1 MIQGKRSPVLFT
13 GVMLTAA
20 ALAMACSSSNNNNTK
35 TTVPT
40 TAATRAGTSAPV
52 APAAGSPTRAAAS
65 PAAAGSAAAA
75 ARPADIAADDAQ
87 KVTLNLGAEPQ
98 YLDPHISNFQQD
110 IAVEHLLWRGLFYFD
125 KDTNT
130 VPALATVMPTKDNG
144 GISADGLT
152 YTIKMKTGQ
161 KFSDGNPLTA
171 KDMEYSVKRML
182 DPKLSGLYASF
193 FYDIVGGEDYNSAL
207 GTTDKPKTPSDA
219 DLQALADKVGV
230 KAVDDT
236 TLQFKLTGPSS
247 SFPTRLALWAV
258 YPMEKAAIDKLAGK
272 PMDAGNLIGNGPFI
286 LKEHSPKDHITLVN
300 NPNYTLGAQPFLKQV
315 TLKDI
320 EDPVTA
326 LNAYKNGE
334 LDAIPAPVQQFTQI
348 AADASLKD
356 QIHREAIPSTLG
368 LEYNQAQKPFDNVGV
383 RMAFAKAVDRNALA
397 AVVYN
402 GTGVPGSTWLPP
414 NFPGYDKANEDIQ
427 KFDVA
432 AAKKLLA
439 DAGFPNGQGLP
450 DVKILLSDTS
460 TNKLIFDFL
469 QKQLKD
475 NLNVNISADLV
486 DAKTRSSRL
495 NSKDFQFIYGG
506 WNGDYPNVDDWL
518 PIWTTKDT
526 NNKYNYSDP
535 KFDDAVKA
543 ALAEPDPKKQLTL
556 WTAAEKIFLNDA
568 AIGNLRHGEFI
579 SLWKPKVKGQVGSLQ
594 DSFLF
599 GDEFLD
605 TVYVS
610 Q

>member
-65 PAAAGSAAAA
+65 PAAGGSPAAA

-87 KVTLNLGAEPQ
+87 KVTLNLAAEPQ
-98 YLDPHISNFQQD
+98 YLDPQISNFQQD
-110 IAVEHLLWRGLFYFD
+110 ITVEHLLWRGLFYFD

-130 VPALATVMPTKDNG
+130 VPALATVVPTKDNG

-182 DPKLSGLYASF
+182 DPKLSGEYASF

-207 GTTDKPKTPSDA
+207 GTKDKPKTPSDA

-236 TLQFKLTGPSS
+236 TLQFKLAGPSS

-286 LKEHSPKDHITLVN
+286 LKEHAPKDHITLVN

-315 TLKDI
+315 TWRDI

-334 LDAIPAPVQQFTQI
+334 LDAIGIPSQQFTQI

-356 QIHREAIPSTLG
+356 QIHREAYPRTDG

-397 AVVYN
+397 QVVFN
-402 GTGVPGSTWLPP
+402 GTGVPGATWLPP

-439 DAGFPNGQGLP
+439 DAGFANGQGLP

-486 DAKTRSSRL
+486 DAKTRSSRI
-495 NSKDFQFIYGG
+495 NSKDYQFVYGG
-506 WNGDYPNVDDWL
+506 WISDYPNDDDWL

-543 ALAEPDPKKQLTL
+543 ALAEPDPKKQLAA

-568 AIGNLRHGEFI
+568 AIGVLRHGEI
-579 SLWKPKVKGQVGSLQ
+579 ITLWKPKIKGHVGSLQ
-594 DSFLF
+594 DSTLF
-599 GDEFLD
+599 GDEFLE

-610 Q
+610 K